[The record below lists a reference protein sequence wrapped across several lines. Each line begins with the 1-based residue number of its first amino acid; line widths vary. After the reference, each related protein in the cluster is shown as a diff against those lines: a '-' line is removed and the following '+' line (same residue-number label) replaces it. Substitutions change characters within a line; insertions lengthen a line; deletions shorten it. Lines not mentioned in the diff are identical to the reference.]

1 MKILREGRRYTG
13 IGDCGMTKDKIV
25 EGVLSKEDQ
34 TYILTDNNG
43 RIYSVNPNTLE
54 ISAKEN

>member
-1 MKILREGRRYTG
+1 
-13 IGDCGMTKDKIV
+13 MTKDKPV
-25 EGVLSKEDQ
+25 EGTLSKEDGM
-34 TYILTDNNG
+34 YILTDKND